1 MRHQALSADTEVVLL
16 LCGRFGGERQEPH
29 QPLSAREYG
38 ELAKWLNVRSLRP
51 ADLLIDAGQAQ
62 LQAVHEAKLERK
74 RVEFLLE
81 RGTAM
86 ALALERWSR
95 GGLWVISRGDAEFPK
110 RLKRHLKHAT
120 PPLLYG
126 AGKKE
131 LLEMGGL
138 AIIGSRD
145 ATEAALDFT
154 REVAAKCAQ
163 EGLGVVSGGAR
174 GVDAAAMQGS
184 TEAGGHTIGVLAA
197 DLLKTSV
204 NRQNRVGL
212 QHGRLVLVSPFYPE
226 AGFNAGNAMGRNKY
240 IYALSDRAL
249 VIDSALGSGGTWE
262 GALEVLAQQWVPL
275 YVRTPGN
282 GQGNAALVE
291 KGGIAFTFV
300 PGRGE
305 GLLEFFE
312 RTAPSIS
319 SGSEP
324 IPPQQSLLSLATNAD
339 EGTSGAVIAT
349 SAGKEASVAE
359 PPSATREMPSAVLD
373 DATNDISEAVLTA
386 TPAESKT
393 ETRAE
398 TATAASASADS
409 VPTSLDMHGDFLTKL
424 ALALQGGPMLE
435 EEVSERLGL
444 EKGQAKAWLKKAVEL
459 GRVEKLK
466 KPVRYAQCSPTGGV
480 MATTRSMSSSTA
492 ARSRSACRC
501 RATEA
506 RACCCR
512 SWVRS
517 STAGSS
523 CCRRGAA

>member
-1 MRHQALSADTEVVLL
+1 MSHRALSADTEVVLL

-38 ELAKWLNVRSLRP
+38 ELAKWLNARSLRP
-51 ADLLIDAGQAQ
+51 ADMLTDAGKEQ
-62 LQAVHEAKLERK
+62 LQALHEAKLERK

-110 RLKRHLKHAT
+110 RLKRHLKHAA

-131 LLEMGGL
+131 LLEVGGL

-145 ATEAALDFT
+145 ATEAALEFT
-154 REVAAKCAQ
+154 REMAANCAQ
-163 EGLGVVSGGAR
+163 ADMGVVSGGAR

-204 NRQNRVGL
+204 NRQNRLGL
-212 QHGRLVLVSPFYPE
+212 QEGRLVLVSPFYPE

-262 GALEVLAQQWVPL
+262 GAVEVLAQQWVPL

-305 GLLEFFE
+305 GLLDYFE

-319 SGSEP
+319 RVSEP
-324 IPPQQSLLSLATNAD
+324 APPQQYLLSEDTNAAD
-339 EGTSGAVIAT
+339 DSSATAVAT
-349 SAGKEASVAE
+349 SSGDEAPVAE
-359 PPSATREMPSAVLD
+359 PVAETPELPSGVLD
-373 DATNDISEAVLTA
+373 GATNEVSEAAATA
-386 TPAESKT
+386 SSAETKT
-393 ETRAE
+393 ETQAE
-398 TATAASASADS
+398 PATTASVSVDS
-409 VPTSLDMHGDFLTKL
+409 VPATLDMYGDFRAKL
-424 ALALQGGPMLE
+424 ALALQGGPLSE
-435 EEVSERLGL
+435 EEVSERLFL

-459 GRVEKLK
+459 GQLEKLK
-466 KPVRYAQCSPTGGV
+466 KPVRYAQGRQPSLLG
-480 MATTRSMSSSTA
+480 
-492 ARSRSACRC
+492 
-501 RATEA
+501 
-506 RACCCR
+506 
-512 SWVRS
+512 
-517 STAGSS
+517 
-523 CCRRGAA
+523 